1 MSSDGLVR
9 LTGMR
14 ITAQMFLTLDGVY
27 QAPGGPEEDTS
38 EGFTHGGWLV
48 PFFEDELGGF
58 IDSVFTEVDAFL
70 LGRHTYEIFAASWPN
85 STDPNDP
92 VAAKLNTLPK
102 YVASGTL
109 TSADWHNSQILSGDV
124 VAAVTELKKQP
135 GRELQV
141 HGSGVLVRSLLDA
154 GLVDTLRLIVAPVV
168 LGAGRRLLTEVRTPT
183 RFELTSLQSTP
194 TGVTIQVLDRVGEPE
209 YGTIEVE

>member
-1 MSSDGLVR
+1 MR
-9 LTGMR
+9 L
-14 ITAQMFLTLDGVY
+14 TAQMFLTLDGVY
-27 QAPGGPEEDTS
+27 QGPGAPEEDTS
-38 EGFTHGGWLV
+38 GGFTQGGWLV
-48 PFFEDELGGF
+48 PFFEDELGAF
-58 IDSVFTEVDAFL
+58 IDTVFGEVDAFL

-85 STDPNDP
+85 STDPDDP

-102 YVASGTL
+102 YVASTTL
-109 TSADWHNSQILSGDV
+109 TSADWHNSEILSGDV

-135 GRELQV
+135 GRELQL
-141 HGSGVLVRSLLDA
+141 HGSGALVRALLDA

-168 LGAGRRLLTEVRTPT
+168 LGDGRRLLTEVRTPT
-183 RFELTSLQSTP
+183 RFALSEVRTTP

>member
-1 MSSDGLVR
+1 MSSDRLVR

-14 ITAQMFLTLDGVY
+14 LTAQMFLTLDGVY
-27 QAPGGPEEDTS
+27 QGPGGPEEDTS
-38 EGFTHGGWLV
+38 GGFTQGGWLV
-48 PFFEDELGGF
+48 PFFEEELGAF
-58 IDSVFTEVDAFL
+58 IDTVFTEVDAFL
-70 LGRHTYEIFAASWPN
+70 LGRNTYEIFAAAWPN

-102 YVASGTL
+102 YVVSGTL
-109 TSADWHNSQILSGDV
+109 TSADWHNSQILTGDV
-124 VAAVTELKKQP
+124 VAAVTKLKDQP
-135 GRELQV
+135 GRELQL
-141 HGSGVLVRSLLDA
+141 HGSGALVQSLLDA

-168 LGAGRRLLTEVRTPT
+168 LGAGRRLLVEGRTPT
-183 RFELTSLQSTP
+183 RFELSEVRSTP

>member
-27 QAPGGPEEDTS
+27 QGPGGPEEDPS
-38 EGFTHGGWLV
+38 GGFTRGGWLV
-48 PFFEDELGGF
+48 PFFEEELGAF
-58 IDSVFTEVDAFL
+58 IDSVFAEVDAFL

-102 YVASGTL
+102 YVASATL

-141 HGSGVLVRSLLDA
+141 HGSGVLVQSLLDA

-183 RFELTSLQSTP
+183 RFELTSLKSTP